1 MLSIPLPRV
10 ILERPFATFFV
21 PMENNEENDNTI
33 HSYRLSA
40 HTVPSVIGIKELK
53 VMGDV
58 VFDLLLEIMCNFYYF
73 ETYKYSIHS
82 HTQKLTA
89 HNLTPCYYLR

>member
-21 PMENNEENDNTI
+21 PMENNKENDNTI
-33 HSYRLSA
+33 YLFPSSA
-40 HTVPSVIGIKELK
+40 HTVPSVVGIKELK
-53 VMGDV
+53 ITGDV
-58 VFDLLLEIMCNFYYF
+58 IFDLLLEIVCNFYYF

-82 HTQKLTA
+82 YMQ
-89 HNLTPCYYLR
+89 N